1 MAEQWMPERRKNMRR
16 NSDDRRSSVER
27 RAEERRLEAIVLPVG
42 QRSGLDRRDVNW
54 RRQADRREC
63 FDRREA
69 A

>member
-1 MAEQWMPERRKNMRR
+1 MAEQWIPDRRKNKRR
-16 NSDDRRSSVER
+16 NSDDRRSKMER
-27 RAEERRLEAIVLPVG
+27 RAEERRIEAMVLPVG
-42 QRSGLDRRDVNW
+42 QRCGIDRRDVNW